1 MPTEEGKQ
9 VLRLLADGKI
19 DADQAYRLL
28 KAIGDVSEGTAPRAA
43 FPSRAP
49 HSPETPFPPD
59 VPVSPTAAE
68 RPLFPPDA
76 PIPPGLG
83 RRTLRIRVL
92 SGGKTKVNIAIPLGI
107 ARMGKT
113 KIAASGLVREQLA
126 KFGIDLDD
134 VLRHIAH
141 SGTIVD
147 VADGDDRVMIDVE

>member
-1 MPTEEGKQ
+1 MPSEEGKQ
-9 VLRLLADGKI
+9 VLKLLAEGKI
-19 DADQAYRLL
+19 DPEQAYRLL
-28 KAIGDVSEGTAPRAA
+28 KAIGDVSERAPRR
-43 FPSRAP
+43 PP
-49 HSPETPFPPD
+49 HADMPFPPFT
-59 VPVSPTAAE
+59 PSTPFSAEAPTPPE

-76 PIPPGLG
+76 PLPQGLG

-92 SGGKTKVNIAIPLGI
+92 SGTKTKVNIAIPLGI

-147 VADGDDRVMIDVE
+147 VSDGDDRVMIDVE

>member
-1 MPTEEGKQ
+1 MPSEEGRQ
-9 VLRLLADGKI
+9 VLKLLAEGKI
-19 DADQAYRLL
+19 DPDQAYRLL
-28 KAIGDVSEGTAPRAA
+28 KAIGDVSEGPAPRV
-43 FPSRAP
+43 
-49 HSPETPFPPD
+49 PFPPEAPFPAQAPFPPE
-59 VPVSPTAAE
+59 VPFPPE

-92 SGGKTKVNIAIPLGI
+92 SAGKTKVNIAIPLGI

-134 VLRHIAH
+134 VLRHVAH

-147 VADGDDRVMIDVE
+147 VSDGDDRVMIDVE

>member
-28 KAIGDVSEGTAPRAA
+28 KAIGDVSEGPAPRA
-43 FPSRAP
+43 PC
-49 HSPETPFPPD
+49 PPD

>member
-9 VLRLLADGKI
+9 VLQLLADGKI

-28 KAIGDVSEGTAPRAA
+28 KAIGDVDAKERTDDA
-43 FPSRAP
+43 FPGGKWRP
-49 HSPETPFPPD
+49 TP
-59 VPVSPTAAE
+59 PT
-68 RPLFPPDA
+68 PPDA

-83 RRTLRIRVL
+83 RRTLRIMVTS
-92 SGGKTKVNIAIPLGI
+92 SGKSKVNIAIPLGI

-134 VLRHIAH
+134 VLRHISQ
-141 SGTIVD
+141 SGPIVD
-147 VADGDDRVMIDVE
+147 ISDGDDRVLIVVE

>member
-1 MPTEEGKQ
+1 MPSEEGKQ
-9 VLRLLADGKI
+9 VLKLLAEGKI

-28 KAIGDVSEGTAPRAA
+28 RAIGDVEEKRRADGAAPAHR
-43 FPSRAP
+43 
-49 HSPETPFPPD
+49 PD
-59 VPVSPTAAE
+59 GPD

-76 PIPPGLG
+76 PVPPGLG
-83 RRTLRIRVL
+83 RRTLRIMVT

-134 VLRHIAH
+134 VLRHISH
-141 SGTIVD
+141 SGPIVD
-147 VADGDDRVMIDVE
+147 ISDGDDRVLIVVE

>member
-9 VLRLLADGKI
+9 VLGLLAEGKI

-28 KAIGDVSEGTAPRAA
+28 RALGDVDDRERQAP
-43 FPSRAP
+43 
-49 HSPETPFPPD
+49 PEADRPTGPD
-59 VPVSPTAAE
+59 

-83 RRTLRIRVL
+83 RRTLRITVT
-92 SGGKTKVNIAIPLGI
+92 SGGKSKVNIAIPLGI

-134 VLRHIAH
+134 VLRHISH
-141 SGTIVD
+141 SGPIVD
-147 VADGDDRVMIDVE
+147 VSDGDDRVMIVVE

>member
-1 MPTEEGKQ
+1 MPSEEGKQ
-9 VLRLLADGKI
+9 VLQLLADGKI
-19 DADQAYRLL
+19 DAEQAYRLL
-28 KAIGDVSEGTAPRAA
+28 KAIGDVAADPAAVRA
-43 FPSRAP
+43 S
-49 HSPETPFPPD
+49 H
-59 VPVSPTAAE
+59 VPE
-68 RPLFPPDA
+68 RPFFPPDA
-76 PIPPGLG
+76 PFPPGLG

-92 SGGKTKVNIAIPLGI
+92 SGAKTKVNIAIPLGI

-147 VADGDDRVMIDVE
+147 VSDGDDRVMIDVE

>member
-28 KAIGDVSEGTAPRAA
+28 KAIGDVSEGTAP
-43 FPSRAP
+43 
-49 HSPETPFPPD
+49 
-59 VPVSPTAAE
+59 

>member
-9 VLRLLADGKI
+9 VLQLLAEGKI

-28 KAIGDVSEGTAPRAA
+28 KAIGDVEESGAH
-43 FPSRAP
+43 AP
-49 HSPETPFPPD
+49 HPPH
-59 VPVSPTAAE
+59 PPSAE

-83 RRTLRIRVL
+83 RRTLRIMVT
-92 SGGKTKVNIAIPLGI
+92 SGGKSKVNIAIPLGI

-134 VLRHIAH
+134 VLRHISH
-141 SGTIVD
+141 SGPIVD
-147 VADGDDRVMIDVE
+147 ISDGDDRVLIVVE

>member
-9 VLRLLADGKI
+9 VLQLLADGKI

-28 KAIGDVSEGTAPRAA
+28 KAIGDVEEKERTESAAPGHGGA
-43 FPSRAP
+43 
-49 HSPETPFPPD
+49 D
-59 VPVSPTAAE
+59 

-76 PIPPGLG
+76 PVPPGLG
-83 RRTLRIRVL
+83 RRTLRIMVT
-92 SGGKTKVNIAIPLGI
+92 SGGKSKVNIAIPLGI

-134 VLRHIAH
+134 VLRHISH
-141 SGTIVD
+141 SGPIVD
-147 VADGDDRVMIDVE
+147 ISDGDDRVLIVVE

>member
-9 VLRLLADGKI
+9 VLQLLADGKI

-28 KAIGDVSEGTAPRAA
+28 KAIGDVDEKERTDDA
-43 FPSRAP
+43 FPGAKWRPVPPVPPAAP
-49 HSPETPFPPD
+49 TP
-59 VPVSPTAAE
+59 S
-68 RPLFPPDA
+68 DA

-83 RRTLRIRVL
+83 RRTLRIMVTS
-92 SGGKTKVNIAIPLGI
+92 SGKSKVNIAIPLGI

-134 VLRHIAH
+134 VLRHISQ
-141 SGTIVD
+141 SGPIVD
-147 VADGDDRVMIDVE
+147 ISDGDDRVLIVVE

>member
-9 VLRLLADGKI
+9 VLQLLADGKI

-28 KAIGDVSEGTAPRAA
+28 KAIGDVEEKARTNDA
-43 FPSRAP
+43 FPGGAWRP
-49 HSPETPFPPD
+49 TPPTPP
-59 VPVSPTAAE
+59 V
-68 RPLFPPDA
+68 PPDA

-83 RRTLRIRVL
+83 RRTLRIMVT
-92 SGGKTKVNIAIPLGI
+92 SGGKSKVNIAIPLGI

-134 VLRHIAH
+134 VLKHISH
-141 SGTIVD
+141 SGPIVD
-147 VADGDDRVMIDVE
+147 ISDGDDRVLIVVE

>member
-1 MPTEEGKQ
+1 MPSDEGKQ
-9 VLRLLADGKI
+9 ILQLLADGKI
-19 DADQAYRLL
+19 DAEQAYRLL
-28 KAIGDVSEGTAPRAA
+28 KAIGDVSDAPRG
-43 FPSRAP
+43 PVGPPPPLPP
-49 HSPETPFPPD
+49 HPPM
-59 VPVSPTAAE
+59 PPHPPE
-68 RPLFPPDA
+68 RPFLPQDPA
-76 PIPPGLG
+76 IPTGLG

-92 SGGKTKVNIAIPLGI
+92 SGPKTKVNIAIPLGI

-147 VADGDDRVMIDVE
+147 VADGDERVIIDVE

>member
-9 VLRLLADGKI
+9 VLKLLAEGKI
-19 DADQAYRLL
+19 DAEQAYRLL
-28 KAIGDVSEGTAPRAA
+28 KAIGDVDEPAA
-43 FPSRAP
+43 HPPHPPSA
-49 HSPETPFPPD
+49 D
-59 VPVSPTAAE
+59 

-83 RRTLRIRVL
+83 RRTLRIMVT
-92 SGGKTKVNIAIPLGI
+92 SGGKSKVNIAIPLGI

-134 VLRHIAH
+134 VLRHISH
-141 SGTIVD
+141 SGPIVD
-147 VADGDDRVMIDVE
+147 ISDGDDRVLIVVE

>member
-9 VLRLLADGKI
+9 VLKLLSEGKI

-28 KAIGDVSEGTAPRAA
+28 KAIGDVEDTERGGA
-43 FPSRAP
+43 
-49 HSPETPFPPD
+49 
-59 VPVSPTAAE
+59 SPTGGHGGPD

-83 RRTLRIRVL
+83 RRTLRIMVT
-92 SGGKTKVNIAIPLGI
+92 SGGKSKVNIAIPLGI

-134 VLRHIAH
+134 VLRHISH
-141 SGTIVD
+141 SGPIVD
-147 VADGDDRVMIDVE
+147 ISDGDDRVMIVVE